1 MSANDRDELL
11 ERLMAERQFVLEVLT
26 EVVCQLK
33 GDMLKEID
41 VAVGELRAE
50 MTLNRAVDKEKIVDL
65 PHFLTRKAS

>member
-26 EVVCQLK
+26 EVMCQLK

-65 PHFLTRKAS
+65 PHFLTRKA